1 MGYLSIWIK
10 GLITIVVL
18 WSFVELLL
26 PSADMKK
33 YVRFA
38 VGIIIML
45 TIIKPILNIKEIKID
60 DVNFPKQV
68 EYSAKGTNEQIET
81 VYKNKLE
88 NEVLSKFNLSY
99 VKIYINSDKQ
109 ITKVELENVSQKK
122 QIARHLGITPQTISH
137 LNSSSD

>member
-1 MGYLSIWIK
+1 MDYLSAWIK

-60 DVNFPKQV
+60 NINFPKQI

-99 VKIYINSDKQ
+99 VKIYINNEKQ
-109 ITKVELENVSQKK
+109 ITKVELENVSQKGE
-122 QIARHLGITPQTISH
+122 IARHLGITPEKIIRRG
-137 LNSSSD
+137 D

>member
-1 MGYLSIWIK
+1 MGNLSIWVK
-10 GLITIVVL
+10 GLITIVVM

-60 DVNFPKQV
+60 DVNFPKQI
-68 EYSAKGTNEQIET
+68 EYSAKSTNEQVEA

-88 NEVLSKFNLSY
+88 NEVLNKFNLSY
-99 VKIYINSDKQ
+99 VKIYISSDKQ
-109 ITKVELENVSQKK
+109 ITKVELENISQKE
-122 QIARHLGITPQTISH
+122 QIARHLGITPDKIKRRG
-137 LNSSSD
+137 D

>member
-1 MGYLSIWIK
+1 MDYLSVWIK

-60 DVNFPKQV
+60 DVNFPKQI
-68 EYSAKGTNEQIET
+68 EYSAKGTNEQVEV

-99 VKIYINSDKQ
+99 VKIYINNEKQ
-109 ITKVELENVSQKK
+109 ITKVELEDISQKGE
-122 QIARHLGITPQTISH
+122 IARHLGITPNTISH
-137 LNSSSD
+137 LNSLKD

>member
-1 MGYLSIWIK
+1 MDYLTTWIK

-60 DVNFPKQV
+60 DINFPKQI
-68 EYSAKGTNEQIET
+68 EYSAKGTNEQIES

-99 VKIYINSDKQ
+99 VKIYINNEKQ
-109 ITKVELENVSQKK
+109 ITKVELENISQKGE
-122 QIARHLGITPQTISH
+122 IARHLGITPEKIIRRG
-137 LNSSSD
+137 D

>member
-60 DVNFPKQV
+60 DVNFPKQI
-68 EYSAKGTNEQIET
+68 EYSEKGTNEQVEA

-109 ITKVELENVSQKK
+109 ITKVELENVSQKE
-122 QIARHLGITPQTISH
+122 QIARHLGITYDKIKQRG
-137 LNSSSD
+137 D

>member
-1 MGYLSIWIK
+1 MDYLTTWIK

-60 DVNFPKQV
+60 DINFPKQI
-68 EYSAKGTNEQIET
+68 EFSAKGANEQIET

-99 VKIYINSDKQ
+99 VKIYINNEKQ
-109 ITKVELENVSQKK
+109 ITKVELENVSQKGD
-122 QIARHLGITPQTISH
+122 IARHLGITPEKIIRRG
-137 LNSSSD
+137 D